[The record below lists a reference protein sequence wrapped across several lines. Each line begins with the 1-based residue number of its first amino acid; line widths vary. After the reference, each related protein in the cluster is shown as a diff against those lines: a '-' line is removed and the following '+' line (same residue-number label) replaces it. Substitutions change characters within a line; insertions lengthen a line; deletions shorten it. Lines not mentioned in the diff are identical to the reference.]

1 MSKYNGQRQALTVT
15 RKRTNEARPK
25 VIAPGWAGFPGR
37 LHYAVGQRRREN
49 PWLTQN
55 AIAERA
61 DYDSG
66 NLARLLKG
74 EKAENTTA
82 NSALLLAMALHVRP
96 VWLINGE
103 EPSGLD
109 RPLPPEL
116 YKPAIVPDAAGRTLV
131 DAAGKKLKGR
141 LKGRDSSDRP

>member
-1 MSKYNGQRQALTVT
+1 VS
-15 RKRTNEARPK
+15 RKRSSEARPK
-25 VIAPGWAGFPGR
+25 IIAPGWAGFPGR
-37 LHYAVGQRRREN
+37 LQYAVGERKRAN

-74 EKAENTTA
+74 EKTDNTTA
-82 NSALLLAMALHVRP
+82 NSALLLAMALHVNAA
-96 VWLINGE
+96 WLINGE

-116 YKPAIVPDAAGRTLV
+116 YKPGVVPDAAGRALV
-131 DAAGKKLKGR
+131 GSAGKNLKGR
-141 LKGRDSSDRP
+141 LKRRDSGDRP